1 MGSIYSG
8 CRPRLLYHPEV
19 RNRTCRSP
27 CERLLRGAAREQS
40 QSIQSVR
47 LRGRGSASIEPT
59 CCCLPPGTRLPACTS
74 PAGWPR
80 SAAPPPA
87 PESVARTEAPAARR
101 TPEAI
106 TSHALSERSERRFSV
121 DGLILT
127 NSARSM
133 FLEQEL
139 FISGEFKF
147 LL

>member
-40 QSIQSVR
+40 QSIQAVQ
-47 LRGRGSASIEPT
+47 LRGRRSASIEPT
-59 CCCLPPGTRLPACTS
+59 CCCRPPGTRLPACTS

-87 PESVARTEAPAARR
+87 PESVARTEAPAGRR
-101 TPEAI
+101 E
-106 TSHALSERSERRFSV
+106 SGRRFE
-121 DGLILT
+121 LT
-127 NSARSM
+127 ELTANADFDKFSPINVFRQM
-133 FLEQEL
+133 KLEQQR